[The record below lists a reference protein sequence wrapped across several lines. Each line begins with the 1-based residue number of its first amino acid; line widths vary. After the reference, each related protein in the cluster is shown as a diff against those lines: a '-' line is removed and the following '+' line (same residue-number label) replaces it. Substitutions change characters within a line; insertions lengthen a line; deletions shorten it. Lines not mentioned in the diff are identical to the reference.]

1 MLVLDTKKQ
10 KSDNSF
16 SNNTNHSNQ
25 IKMQTKKK
33 NDENLSEETSE
44 KEKNYISP
52 EIHVLYVEMENGI
65 AANSG
70 TALPA
75 STNTPVNETWDNA
88 DVTPDQPIYW

>member
-1 MLVLDTKKQ
+1 
-10 KSDNSF
+10 
-16 SNNTNHSNQ
+16 
-25 IKMQTKKK
+25 MQTKKK
-33 NDENLSEETSE
+33 KDDDLSEETCE
-44 KEKNYISP
+44 KDYISP
-52 EIHVLYVEMENGI
+52 GIQVLYVEMENGI

>member
-1 MLVLDTKKQ
+1 MQ
-10 KSDNSF
+10 KE
-16 SNNTNHSNQ
+16 
-25 IKMQTKKK
+25 KK
-33 NDENLSEETSE
+33 NDNNLSEEIQE
-44 KEKNYISP
+44 KRKYYISP
-52 EIHVLYVEMENGI
+52 EVKVLYVEMENGI

>member
-1 MLVLDTKKQ
+1 MLKAL
-10 KSDNSF
+10 SDN
-16 SNNTNHSNQ
+16 TNFINQ

-33 NDENLSEETSE
+33 KDDDLLEETRE
-44 KEKNYISP
+44 KERNYISP
-52 EIHVLYVEMENGI
+52 GIQVLYVEMENGI

>member
-1 MLVLDTKKQ
+1 
-10 KSDNSF
+10 
-16 SNNTNHSNQ
+16 
-25 IKMQTKKK
+25 MQTEKK
-33 NDENLSEETSE
+33 NGNNLSGEPLKKGKDYT
-44 KEKNYISP
+44 SP
-52 EIHVLYVEMENGI
+52 EIKVLYVEMENGI